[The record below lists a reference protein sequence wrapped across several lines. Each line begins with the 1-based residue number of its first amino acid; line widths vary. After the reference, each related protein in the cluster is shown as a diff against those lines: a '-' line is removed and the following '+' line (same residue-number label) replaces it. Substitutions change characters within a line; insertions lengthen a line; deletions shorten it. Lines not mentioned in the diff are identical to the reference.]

1 MRILLIEDD
10 PLVAASVDLMLRSE
24 DFQLRAVASGEEG
37 ISVGRMMEHD
47 LIILDINLPDVSG
60 YDVLRSLRMAQV
72 RTPTLILS
80 GLSSIESKVKGLAF
94 GADDYL
100 TKPFH
105 KDELLARIHA
115 ILRRSASHAHT
126 HVRFDDLVIHLE
138 AQRAEIGGKAVYLT
152 KKEFQVLELMA
163 TRKGSTI
170 SKEMFLS
177 HLYGGLDEP
186 VGKIIDV
193 FLCKLRRKLA
203 AASAGKNYIAT
214 VWGRGYML
222 CEPSSIELAG

>member
-1 MRILLIEDD
+1 
-10 PLVAASVDLMLRSE
+10 MLRSE

-115 ILRRSASHAHT
+115 ILRRSKEHAQSS
-126 HVRFDDLVIHLE
+126 VRIGDLTLNLE
-138 AQRAEIGGKAVYLT
+138 EKRAEI
-152 KKEFQVLELMA
+152 
-163 TRKGSTI
+163 
-170 SKEMFLS
+170 
-177 HLYGGLDEP
+177 
-186 VGKIIDV
+186 
-193 FLCKLRRKLA
+193 
-203 AASAGKNYIAT
+203 AGKGVHLT
-214 VWGRGYML
+214 VKEYEM
-222 CEPSSIELAG
+222 